1 MGNSRK
7 KNGFVL
13 IVTCIALT
21 VLLGMAALGIDVG
34 RMYVIKSEL
43 QAFTDAAR
51 SVRPWSWTAVSQESC
66 GLARQPL
73 GWPQGPNA
81 MKWDMGTKSITGIS
95 STFAKGNLS
104 PEPNTWQ
111 AKPKGAGD
119 YRFAR
124 VTVTA
129 QAPLVFMKIFQPR
142 SASTVAASSVAAK
155 TQEAARL
162 IE

>member
-1 MGNSRK
+1 VGNSRK

-43 QAFTDAAR
+43 QAFTDAAAL
-51 SVRPWSWTAVSQESC
+51 SEAMELDGGESGIVRAREAAAR
-66 GLARQPL
+66 LA
-73 GWPQGPNA
+73 QGPNA

-95 STFAKGNLS
+95 SSFAKGDRS
-104 PEPNTWQ
+104 PEPSTWQ
-111 AKPKGAGD
+111 AKPTGAGD

-129 QAPLVFMKIFQPR
+129 QAPLVFMRIFQPLDT
-142 SASTVAASSVAAK
+142 STVAASSVAAK